1 MLALK
6 DGFPRRPSN
15 LTVSSGSINLQS
27 PEPSPTRSRY
37 TMDTSISSSS
47 HVTLTPER
55 FVYVGPERK
64 RFHAN
69 RGQAPYPLP
78 CGLEELSRYFVNYC

>member
-1 MLALK
+1 
-6 DGFPRRPSN
+6 
-15 LTVSSGSINLQS
+15 
-27 PEPSPTRSRY
+27 
-37 TMDTSISSSS
+37 MDTSISSSS